1 MARKK
6 RVTSDVLSSM
16 KMLHTQGVKVS
27 MIAKVLGFSNWT
39 VYQGLNAGWDF
50 DTYRTKQREHFD
62 KQAKQVKSNGITMDD
77 DISFE
82 EDSLD
87 KEIENKAK
95 SKGSLKALLQKE
107 LLQSMITG
115 ENRPERIERSPM
127 EDAYT
132 SDPNP
137 GFGITILDDLIR
149 RALELRR
156 FGKLPD

>member
-39 VYQGLNAGWDF
+39 VYQGLNADWDF

-77 DISFE
+77 DISFTATPVGVDMASTGNLTVSGVSE
-82 EDSLD
+82 LGLVSD
-87 KEIENKAK
+87 KLTSIAGGLVEI
-95 SKGSLKALLQKE
+95 
-107 LLQSMITG
+107 
-115 ENRPERIERSPM
+115 NRNLGQLVSIFQRI
-127 EDAYT
+127 
-132 SDPNP
+132 
-137 GFGITILDDLIR
+137 DD
-149 RALELRR
+149 E
-156 FGKLPD
+156 

>member
-62 KQAKQVKSNGITMDD
+62 KQAKQVKSNGVTMNDD
-77 DISFE
+77 VSFTVAPVGVDMASTGNLTVSGVSE
-82 EDSLD
+82 LGLVSD
-87 KEIENKAK
+87 KLTSIAGGLVEINRNLGQLV
-95 SKGSLKALLQKE
+95 SIF
-107 LLQSMITG
+107 QSI
-115 ENRPERIERSPM
+115 
-127 EDAYT
+127 
-132 SDPNP
+132 
-137 GFGITILDDLIR
+137 DD
-149 RALELRR
+149 E
-156 FGKLPD
+156 

>member
-39 VYQGLNAGWDF
+39 VYQGLNADWDF

-77 DISFE
+77 DVSFTVAPVGVDMASTGNLTVSGVSE
-82 EDSLD
+82 LGLVSD
-87 KEIENKAK
+87 KLTSIAGGLVEI
-95 SKGSLKALLQKE
+95 
-107 LLQSMITG
+107 
-115 ENRPERIERSPM
+115 NRNLGQLVSIFQRI
-127 EDAYT
+127 
-132 SDPNP
+132 
-137 GFGITILDDLIR
+137 DD
-149 RALELRR
+149 E
-156 FGKLPD
+156 

>member
-62 KQAKQVKSNGITMDD
+62 KQAKQVKSNGVTMND
-77 DISFE
+77 DISFTVAPVGVDTASTGNLTVSGVSE
-82 EDSLD
+82 LGLVSD
-87 KEIENKAK
+87 KLTSIAGGLVEI
-95 SKGSLKALLQKE
+95 
-107 LLQSMITG
+107 
-115 ENRPERIERSPM
+115 NRNLGQLVSIFQRI
-127 EDAYT
+127 
-132 SDPNP
+132 
-137 GFGITILDDLIR
+137 DD
-149 RALELRR
+149 E
-156 FGKLPD
+156 

>member
-62 KQAKQVKSNGITMDD
+62 KQAKQVKSNGVTMNDD
-77 DISFE
+77 VSFTVAPVGVDTASTGNLTVSGVSE
-82 EDSLD
+82 LGLVSD
-87 KEIENKAK
+87 KLTSIAGGLVEINRNLGQLV
-95 SKGSLKALLQKE
+95 SIF
-107 LLQSMITG
+107 QSI
-115 ENRPERIERSPM
+115 
-127 EDAYT
+127 
-132 SDPNP
+132 
-137 GFGITILDDLIR
+137 DD
-149 RALELRR
+149 E
-156 FGKLPD
+156 

>member
-62 KQAKQVKSNGITMDD
+62 KQAKQVKSNGVTMND
-77 DISFE
+77 DISFTVAPVGVDTASTGNLTVSGVSE
-82 EDSLD
+82 LGLVSD
-87 KEIENKAK
+87 KLTSIAGGLVEINRNLGQLV
-95 SKGSLKALLQKE
+95 SIF
-107 LLQSMITG
+107 QSI
-115 ENRPERIERSPM
+115 
-127 EDAYT
+127 
-132 SDPNP
+132 
-137 GFGITILDDLIR
+137 DD
-149 RALELRR
+149 E
-156 FGKLPD
+156 

>member
-62 KQAKQVKSNGITMDD
+62 KQAKHVKSNGVTMNDD
-77 DISFE
+77 VSFTVAPVGVDMASTGNLTVSGVSE
-82 EDSLD
+82 LGLVSD
-87 KEIENKAK
+87 KLTSIAGGLVEI
-95 SKGSLKALLQKE
+95 
-107 LLQSMITG
+107 
-115 ENRPERIERSPM
+115 NRNLGQLVSIFQRI
-127 EDAYT
+127 
-132 SDPNP
+132 
-137 GFGITILDDLIR
+137 DD
-149 RALELRR
+149 E
-156 FGKLPD
+156 

>member
-62 KQAKQVKSNGITMDD
+62 KQAKQVKSNGVTTMNGDTSFTVAPVGVDMASTGNLTVSGVSELGLVSDKLTSIAGGLVEINRNLGQLVSIFQSIDD
-77 DISFE
+77 E
-82 EDSLD
+82 
-87 KEIENKAK
+87 
-95 SKGSLKALLQKE
+95 
-107 LLQSMITG
+107 
-115 ENRPERIERSPM
+115 
-127 EDAYT
+127 
-132 SDPNP
+132 
-137 GFGITILDDLIR
+137 
-149 RALELRR
+149 
-156 FGKLPD
+156 

>member
-62 KQAKQVKSNGITMDD
+62 KQAKQVKSNGVTMNGDTSFTVAPVGVDMASTGNLTVSGVSELGLVSDKLTSIAGGLVEINRNLGQLVSIFQRIDD
-77 DISFE
+77 E
-82 EDSLD
+82 
-87 KEIENKAK
+87 
-95 SKGSLKALLQKE
+95 
-107 LLQSMITG
+107 
-115 ENRPERIERSPM
+115 
-127 EDAYT
+127 
-132 SDPNP
+132 
-137 GFGITILDDLIR
+137 
-149 RALELRR
+149 
-156 FGKLPD
+156 

>member
-62 KQAKQVKSNGITMDD
+62 KQAKQVKSNGVTMNDD
-77 DISFE
+77 VSFTVAPVGVDMASTGVSE
-82 EDSLD
+82 LGLVSD
-87 KEIENKAK
+87 KLTSIAGGLVEI
-95 SKGSLKALLQKE
+95 
-107 LLQSMITG
+107 
-115 ENRPERIERSPM
+115 NRNLGQLVSIFQRI
-127 EDAYT
+127 
-132 SDPNP
+132 
-137 GFGITILDDLIR
+137 DD
-149 RALELRR
+149 E
-156 FGKLPD
+156 

>member
-62 KQAKQVKSNGITMDD
+62 KQAKQVKSNGVTMNGDTSFTVAPVGVDMASTGNLTVSGISELGLVSDKLTSIAGGLVEINRNLGQLVSIFQRIDD
-77 DISFE
+77 E
-82 EDSLD
+82 
-87 KEIENKAK
+87 
-95 SKGSLKALLQKE
+95 
-107 LLQSMITG
+107 
-115 ENRPERIERSPM
+115 
-127 EDAYT
+127 
-132 SDPNP
+132 
-137 GFGITILDDLIR
+137 
-149 RALELRR
+149 
-156 FGKLPD
+156 

>member
-62 KQAKQVKSNGITMDD
+62 KQAKQVKSNGVTMNDD
-77 DISFE
+77 VSFTVAPVGVDTASTGNLTVSGVSE
-82 EDSLD
+82 LGLVSD
-87 KEIENKAK
+87 KLTSIAGGLVEI
-95 SKGSLKALLQKE
+95 
-107 LLQSMITG
+107 
-115 ENRPERIERSPM
+115 NRNLGQLVSIFQRI
-127 EDAYT
+127 
-132 SDPNP
+132 
-137 GFGITILDDLIR
+137 DD
-149 RALELRR
+149 E
-156 FGKLPD
+156 

>member
-62 KQAKQVKSNGITMDD
+62 KQAKQVKSNGVTMND
-77 DISFE
+77 DISFTVAPVGVDMASTGNLTVSGVSE
-82 EDSLD
+82 LGLVSD
-87 KEIENKAK
+87 KLTSIAGGLVEI
-95 SKGSLKALLQKE
+95 
-107 LLQSMITG
+107 
-115 ENRPERIERSPM
+115 NRNLGQLVSIFQRI
-127 EDAYT
+127 
-132 SDPNP
+132 
-137 GFGITILDDLIR
+137 DD
-149 RALELRR
+149 E
-156 FGKLPD
+156 

>member
-62 KQAKQVKSNGITMDD
+62 KQAKQVKSNGVTMNDD
-77 DISFE
+77 VSFTVAPVGVDMASTGNLTVSGVSE
-82 EDSLD
+82 LGLVSD
-87 KEIENKAK
+87 KLTSIAGGLVEI
-95 SKGSLKALLQKE
+95 
-107 LLQSMITG
+107 
-115 ENRPERIERSPM
+115 NRNLGQLVSIFQRI
-127 EDAYT
+127 
-132 SDPNP
+132 
-137 GFGITILDDLIR
+137 DD
-149 RALELRR
+149 E
-156 FGKLPD
+156 